1 MILEFSKDFSGLN
14 PSRSSSLKIS
24 EAFLPAYFL
33 RTGLWSKVS
42 KWLAPPHMKRKI
54 TFLARGALWGI
65 IGLVEATEL
74 AIEFSEAPLMLKF
87 FINDL
92 RFIASFN

>member
-1 MILEFSKDFSGLN
+1 
-14 PSRSSSLKIS
+14 
-24 EAFLPAYFL
+24 
-33 RTGLWSKVS
+33 
-42 KWLAPPHMKRKI
+42 MKRKI

-65 IGLVEATEL
+65 IGLIEATEL